1 MNYRRKNLLSF
12 KITMWLNTN
21 LAHRIPVGEDIMQT
35 LFFLLTH
42 VCFIE
47 QNPALK
53 TEVSFQIIS
62 KVGSQICYCIDN

>member
-21 LAHRIPVGEDIMQT
+21 LSHRIPVGEDIMQT

-42 VCFIE
+42 VCFVE

-53 TEVSFQIIS
+53 TEVSF
-62 KVGSQICYCIDN
+62 